1 MSWVRFISSGRTS
14 SLARRAGAIVL
25 FLGLAWALTAA
36 AAPCAGQLVSIAIVP
51 FHDESDAA
59 APGELLNRIGR
70 DFRQKLTLSY
80 KDLLPRLVGTEVL
93 PDPAAAGVG
102 DLAAL
107 GKQQAARFLVRAG
120 ILAITSERSG
130 SDLRCGFQIFADL
143 VDIETQGVT
152 SLRTEGAGVETGSA
166 LDDARHWD
174 AYSWTGPEFGQT
186 ALGQAI
192 DAALSSLADQVH
204 TAVFAPPAQG
214 AGQTQP
220 VEGQTSGAAA
230 EGLDPYQTDQE
241 LQQLMAQ
248 AESMISGAY
257 AANLDV
263 TPLQQALD
271 GVRSALDSKLQ
282 LLQQGQDTTAA
293 DQDIAQRRW
302 ELENQVNSYSQQISA
317 NPPPDITQ
325 SFTGGKADGITRING
340 LIESALGLLQK
351 IQEIRLAF
359 GGSGQDQGNYP
370 PEGQYAGAEDY
381 YPPTEED
388 MGAASGVVT
397 ENGFPVEGATVTDP
411 ETGLSTSTDE
421 NGSYT
426 LGGLPGGRITNLEIV
441 RGGKLVGVT
450 KIALRPGQTS
460 ISDLTLRSGSGG
472 LRPAASPIAPSS
484 LILSTKAGQANTGR
498 VDGTVRDAQGRPIP
512 MALVSVKGVGSV
524 RTDSLGRYM
533 FANVPLGAYQLTV
546 RQPGG
551 SAQVQQVKVGGRQTA
566 APPIVYRSKTPPG
579 TKTAGASALAPGENT
594 LLKGR
599 VTEGKNKA
607 IGGAKVTVVYPGG
620 ALRVYSNNGGVYQ
633 LRNLKPGSYRVLA
646 AKPGYDGASGTVAL
660 QKNKPST
667 LDFKLVRSSSEAV
680 RQALAS
686 RQRTQASTPS
696 TPPGG
701 HPPAGAKKVTPP
713 SQTASVT
720 KTGKTEKEQISQTS
734 PKTGDKTKGVSTTKQ
749 AKPATGPSRTIA
761 AAASGSVQGT
771 VTDGKTKSP
780 VAGAT
785 VSLKGKPS
793 VQTDSSGRYNFRDVA
808 PGSYSVSVRKT
819 GYKGGGGA
827 VTVKSGQTA
836 TANVTLAK
844 VEIVVRTPTTKATIK
859 KED

>member
-1 MSWVRFISSGRTS
+1 MVS
-14 SLARRAGAIVL
+14 
-25 FLGLAWALTAA
+25 LGLGFAWLFAA
-36 AAPCAGQLVSIAIVP
+36 GVPPCAGQLVSITIVP

-59 APGELLNRIGR
+59 APADLINKIGR

-80 KDLLPRLVGTEVL
+80 KDLLPRLVGAEVL
-93 PDPAAAGVG
+93 SDPAAAGIG

-130 SDLRCGFQIFADL
+130 ADLRCGLQIFADL
-143 VDIETQGVT
+143 VDTETQGVT
-152 SLRTEGAGVETGSA
+152 SLRAEGAGVEAGSA
-166 LDDARHWD
+166 LEDARRWD
-174 AYSWTGPEFGQT
+174 AYIWTGPEFGRT

-192 DAALSSLADQVH
+192 DAALTSLADQVH
-204 TAVFAPPAQG
+204 TAVFAPPVQG
-214 AGQTQP
+214 GGQTPP
-220 VEGQTSGAAA
+220 VEGQVPGAAA
-230 EGLDPYQTDQE
+230 GGPDPYQADQE

-248 AESMISGAY
+248 AESLISSAY

-271 GVRSALDSKLQ
+271 GVRSALDTKLQ

-302 ELENQVNSYSQQISA
+302 ELENQVTSYSQQISA
-317 NPPPDITQ
+317 NPPPDVAQ

-359 GGSGQDQGNYP
+359 GGSGQDQGNYQ
-370 PEGQYAGAEDY
+370 PEGQYAGGEEY

-411 ETGLSTSTDE
+411 ETGLSTTTDE

-426 LGGLPGGRITNLEIV
+426 LGGLPGGRITNLQIV

-460 ISDLTLRSGSGG
+460 ISDLTLRPGTGG

-484 LILSTKAGQANTGR
+484 LILSTKAGQADTGR
-498 VDGTVRDAQGRPIP
+498 IDGTVRDAQGRPVP
-512 MALVSVKGVGSV
+512 RALVSMKGVGSV

-533 FANVPLGAYQLTV
+533 FANVPIGAYQLTV
-546 RQPGG
+546 QQPGG
-551 SAQVQQVKVGGRQTA
+551 SAQVQQAKVGGRQTA
-566 APPIVYRSKTPPG
+566 APAIVYRSKTLPG
-579 TKTAGASALAPGENT
+579 LKPSGAPALAPGENT

-633 LRNLKPGSYRVLA
+633 VRNLKPGSYRVLA
-646 AKPGYDGASGTVAL
+646 AKPGYEGASGTVAL

-667 LDFKLVRSSSEAV
+667 LDFKLARSASEAV
-680 RQALAS
+680 QRALAS
-686 RQRTQASTPS
+686 RQQKQASIPS
-696 TPPGG
+696 TSPG
-701 HPPAGAKKVTPP
+701 HPSAATKKVAPP
-713 SQTASVT
+713 AQTASVA
-720 KTGKTEKEQISQTS
+720 KTGKTDKGQVAKTP
-734 PKTGDKTKGVSTTKQ
+734 PKTGEKTKGVSTTKP
-749 AKPATGPSRTIA
+749 AKLATGPSRTVA
-761 AAASGSVQGT
+761 AAASGGVQGT
-771 VTDGKTKSP
+771 VTDGKTRVP

-793 VQTDSSGRYNFRDVA
+793 VQTDSSGRYSFRDVA

-836 TANVTLAK
+836 TANVTLTK
-844 VEIVVRTPTTKATIK
+844 EEVVKKITTIK
-859 KED
+859 APIKKHNSAP